1 MKKNG
6 KLLVEQVLSE
16 GDLLA
21 QQQVDFYDSYIVK
34 ANDVLY
40 GLLADLMRY
49 SDQVLGSDYKLEILS
64 KMRSTLSTKHNI
76 KVQRNTPDLT
86 IIVKYVVRTNRKN
99 AHVYARVLD
108 MAYRQD
114 VMADE
119 LEDFIRQNGGI
130 DRIRESNTNLEA
142 VTKKKAKGEHELK
155 FIKALLDEK
164 AATPITEFSIPLE
177 WSSKVHDSMGVGA
190 FFYPICKRVLGGYK
204 VVGVVPMDMDFEKQI
219 LSRVFIDLGSKSS
232 YSEADKQQIA
242 RAKEVI
248 SPAYQ
253 LKMQEERDKADQEN
267 RAKKQAAQELV
278 VPQLALA
285 A

>member
-21 QQQVDFYDSYIVK
+21 QQQVDFYDNYIVK

-40 GLLADLMRY
+40 GLLAELMRY

-64 KMRSTLSTKHNI
+64 KMRSTLSTKHHI
-76 KVQRNTPDLT
+76 KVQKNTPDLT

-130 DRIRESNTNLEA
+130 DRIRESNVNLEG
-142 VTKKKAKGEHELK
+142 VQKRKS
-155 FIKALLDEK
+155 
-164 AATPITEFSIPLE
+164 FS
-177 WSSKVHDSMGVGA
+177 
-190 FFYPICKRVLGGYK
+190 FYV
-204 VVGVVPMDMDFEKQI
+204 
-219 LSRVFIDLGSKSS
+219 
-232 YSEADKQQIA
+232 
-242 RAKEVI
+242 
-248 SPAYQ
+248 
-253 LKMQEERDKADQEN
+253 
-267 RAKKQAAQELV
+267 
-278 VPQLALA
+278 
-285 A
+285 

>member
-1 MKKNG
+1 MKKNL
-6 KLLVEQVLSE
+6 KVMINQVLSE

-21 QQQVDFYDSYIVK
+21 QQQADFYENYIVK

-49 SDQVLGSDYKLEILS
+49 SDQVLGSDSKLEILS
-64 KMRSTLSTKHNI
+64 QMRSVLSKKYQI
-76 KVQRNTPDLT
+76 KVQKNTPELT

-119 LEDFIRQNGGI
+119 LEDFIRKNGGI
-130 DRIRESNTNLEA
+130 DRIRESNVNLEA
-142 VTKKKAKGEHELK
+142 VTKRKAKGEYELK

-164 AATPITEFSIPLE
+164 AATPITEFSIPHE
-177 WSSKVHDSMGVGA
+177 WSSQVHDSKGVSE

-204 VVGVVPMDMDFEKQI
+204 VVGIVPMDFDFENQV
-219 LSRVFIDLGSKSS
+219 LERVFTDLGSKSS
-232 YSEADKQQIA
+232 YSEIDKQQIA
-242 RAKEVI
+242 RAKEIV

-253 LKMQEERDKADQEN
+253 LKIQEERDLAAAEH
-267 RAKKQAAQELV
+267 RAIKQASMR
-278 VPQLALA
+278 LAIA

>member
-1 MKKNG
+1 MKKSDKMAIG
-6 KLLVEQVLSE
+6 QVLCE
-16 GDLLA
+16 GDVLA
-21 QQQVDFYDSYIVK
+21 QNQADFYENYIVK

-40 GLLADLMRY
+40 RLLSDLMRY
-49 SDQVLGSDYKLEILS
+49 SDQILGSDYKLEILS
-64 KMRSTLSTKHNI
+64 KMRNTLSTKHNI
-76 KVQRNTPDLT
+76 KVQKNTPDLT

-142 VTKKKAKGEHELK
+142 VNKKKARGEHELK

-164 AATPITEFSIPLE
+164 VATPITEFSIPQEL
-177 WSSKVHDSMGVGA
+177 SSQVHDSMGVGA

-204 VVGVVPMDMDFEKQI
+204 VVGVIPMDIDFEKQI
-219 LSRVFIDLGSKSS
+219 LSRVCVDLGSKSS
-232 YSEADKQQIA
+232 YSEIDKQQIA
-242 RAKEVI
+242 RAQEVI
-248 SPAYQ
+248 SPEYQ
-253 LKMQEERDKADQEN
+253 RKMRDKRDREDAEY
-267 RAKKQAAQELV
+267 RAKKLAAQQPT

>member
-1 MKKNG
+1 MKKNE
-6 KLLVEQVLSE
+6 KLLVEQVLCE
-16 GDLLA
+16 GDVLA
-21 QQQVDFYDSYIVK
+21 QNQADFYENYIVK

-40 GLLADLMRY
+40 RLLADLMRY
-49 SDQVLGSDYKLEILS
+49 SDQVLGSDYKLGILS

-76 KVQRNTPDLT
+76 KVQKNTPELT
-86 IIVKYVVRTNRKN
+86 IIVKYVVRTSRKN

-119 LEDFIRQNGGI
+119 LGDFIRQNGGI
-130 DRIRESNTNLEA
+130 DCIRESNTNLEA
-142 VTKKKAKGEHELK
+142 VIKKKANGEHELK

-164 AATPITEFSIPLE
+164 VATPITEFSIPQEL
-177 WSSKVHDSMGVGA
+177 SSQVHDSMGVGA

-204 VVGVVPMDMDFEKQI
+204 VVGVIPMDVDFEKQI
-219 LSRVFIDLGSKSS
+219 LSRVFIDLGSKGS
-232 YSEADKQQIA
+232 YSEVDKQQIT
-242 RAKEVI
+242 RAKEII

-253 LKMQEERDKADQEN
+253 LKIQEKRDQEDAQY
-267 RAKKQAAQELV
+267 RAKKQASQ
-278 VPQLALA
+278 QLALA

>member
-40 GLLADLMRY
+40 GLLAELMRY

-64 KMRSTLSTKHNI
+64 KMRSTLSTKHHI
-76 KVQRNTPDLT
+76 KVQKNTPDLT

-130 DRIRESNTNLEA
+130 DRIRESNVNL
-142 VTKKKAKGEHELK
+142 
-155 FIKALLDEK
+155 
-164 AATPITEFSIPLE
+164 
-177 WSSKVHDSMGVGA
+177 
-190 FFYPICKRVLGGYK
+190 
-204 VVGVVPMDMDFEKQI
+204 
-219 LSRVFIDLGSKSS
+219 
-232 YSEADKQQIA
+232 
-242 RAKEVI
+242 
-248 SPAYQ
+248 
-253 LKMQEERDKADQEN
+253 
-267 RAKKQAAQELV
+267 
-278 VPQLALA
+278 
-285 A
+285 

>member
-21 QQQVDFYDSYIVK
+21 QQQADFYDNYIMK

-49 SDQVLGSDYKLEILS
+49 SDQVLESDYKLEIFA
-64 KMRSTLSTKHNI
+64 KMRSTLSAKHNI
-76 KVQRNTPDLT
+76 KVQKNTSDLT

-114 VMADE
+114 VMANE
-119 LEDFIRQNGGI
+119 LEEFIRQNGGI
-130 DRIRESNTNLEA
+130 DRIRASNTNLES
-142 VTKKKAKGEHELK
+142 VRKKKAKSEHELK

-164 AATPITEFSIPLE
+164 AATPITEFSIPHE
-177 WSSKVHDSMGVGA
+177 WSSQVHDSMGVST
-190 FFYPICKRVLGGYK
+190 FFYPICMGVLGGYK
-204 VVGVVPMDMDFEKQI
+204 VVGVVPMDIDFEKQI
-219 LSRVFIDLGSKSS
+219 LSRVFIDLGSKGS
-232 YSEADKQQIA
+232 YSEVDKQQIA
-242 RAKEVI
+242 RAKEII

-253 LKMQEERDKADQEN
+253 LKMQEERDRAEQE
-267 RAKKQAAQELV
+267 RRSKKQVAQQLA

-285 A
+285 T

>member
-1 MKKNG
+1 MKKSV
-6 KLLVEQVLSE
+6 KVMIDQVLSE

-21 QQQVDFYDSYIVK
+21 QQQADFYENFIVK

-49 SDQVLGSDYKLEILS
+49 SDQVLGSDSKLEILS
-64 KMRSTLSTKHNI
+64 KMRSTLSTKYKI
-76 KVQRNTPDLT
+76 KVQKNTPELT

-142 VTKKKAKGEHELK
+142 VSKKKAKGEQELK
-155 FIKALLDEK
+155 FIKVLLDEK
-164 AATPITEFSIPLE
+164 AATPITEFSIPQE
-177 WSSKVHDSMGVGA
+177 WSSKVHDSQGVSQ
-190 FFYPICKRVLGGYK
+190 FFYPICVRRMGGFK
-204 VVGVVPMDMDFEKQI
+204 VVGVVPMDLEFEKQI
-219 LSRVFIDLGSKSS
+219 LERVYIDLGSKGS

-242 RAKEVI
+242 RAKEII

-253 LKMQEERDKADQEN
+253 LKLQEERDLAAAEH
-267 RAKKQAAQELV
+267 RAKKQAAQQLV
-278 VPQLALA
+278 LA

>member
-1 MKKNG
+1 MKKSG
-6 KLLVEQVLSE
+6 KLAVEQVLSE

-21 QQQVDFYDSYIVK
+21 QQQADFYGNYIMK

-40 GLLADLMRY
+40 GLLADLMQY
-49 SDQVLGSDYKLEILS
+49 SDQILGSDYKLEILA

-76 KVQRNTPDLT
+76 KVQKNTPDLT

-130 DRIRESNTNLEA
+130 DRIRESNVNLAGVQKRKSED
-142 VTKKKAKGEHELK
+142 ENRLK
-155 FIKALLDEK
+155 LVKALLNVKVD
-164 AATPITEFSIPLE
+164 TPIAEFEIQSE
-177 WSSKVHDSMGVGA
+177 WYSQVHDSHGVGS
-190 FFYPICKRVLGGYK
+190 FLYPICAKVNGIYK
-204 VVGVVPMDMDFEKQI
+204 VVGIIPMDYEFEEQILKRVIVDIGCKGSYSVIEKQQ
-219 LSRVFIDLGSKSS
+219 FAK
-232 YSEADKQQIA
+232 
-242 RAKEVI
+242 AKEMI

-253 LKMQEERDKADQEN
+253 LKIQEERDRVDKER
-267 RAKKQAAQELV
+267 RAKKLVLQPLPIAA
-278 VPQLALA
+278 
-285 A
+285 